1 MRKEIVIGGSGG
13 QGVQSFGNVLAKT
26 LDNKGDLVSLSFN
39 YGPEARGG
47 RSYANIIIKA
57 TPDDWPELL
66 QIDILVVLSQPSYDA
81 CLDKI
86 HPNSIIVYDKDM
98 VKPAQLACKQYGVPA
113 VETATSLG
121 STIMTNMVMLGAM
134 ASITGICTLD
144 DFVAYFG
151 KNAATDKRME
161 FLKKGYT
168 LVPNKADALKI

>member
-1 MRKEIVIGGSGG
+1 MRKEIVVGGSGG
-13 QGVQSFGNVLAKT
+13 QGVQSFGNLLAKT
-26 LDNKGDLVSLSFN
+26 LDTKGDLVSLSFN

-47 RSYANIIIKA
+47 RSYAHIIIKA

-81 CLDKI
+81 CLDKLR
-86 HPNSIIVYDKDM
+86 PESIVIYDTDM
-98 VKPAQLACKQYGVPA
+98 VKPAKSACKQYGVPA
-113 VETATSLG
+113 VETATALG

-134 ASITGICTLD
+134 ASITGVCTLD
-144 DFVAYFG
+144 NIIAALG

-168 LVPNKADALKI
+168 LGSNKATA